1 MRYATSRDQIA
12 NSKQQIA
19 QWQWVV
25 IWQITAT
32 SSPAAPAN
40 CLLAFFLSSGLCIK
54 KMQPQRALHNTP
66 QHPNNRGL
74 IRGGAWR
81 MASGLDVG
89 IGCWVLGGRRVRLF
103 VLLVWRWGGLPC
115 LGPGCPRCF
124 SVNVRCPCGPT
135 QCGLALRPV
144 LVLVP
149 VVLRGRFGVRR
160 THATNDARAASRPA
174 GSLCFY
180 AIGYSQAAQ
189 EHALRRLPTKRE
201 AGHKRGKRSSSV
213 PPTPLVTGK
222 FGAFPRAWLSGL
234 VPISRS
240 QGREQGVT
248 HNTHSREGQ
257 QAHGAGISPR
267 YSPPAG

>member
-1 MRYATSRDQIA
+1 
-12 NSKQQIA
+12 
-19 QWQWVV
+19 VLGV
-25 IWQITAT
+25 GG
-32 SSPAAPAN
+32 PAGAAV
-40 CLLAFFLSSGLCIK
+40 CAAGV
-54 KMQPQRALHNTP
+54 AL
-66 QHPNNRGL
+66 
-74 IRGGAWR
+74 GGAALPGPR
-81 MASGLDVG
+81 VPQVL
-89 IGCWVLGGRRVRLF
+89 LGGCPMS
-103 VLLVWRWGGLPC
+103 VWAD
-115 LGPGCPRCF
+115 
-124 SVNVRCPCGPT
+124 SVY
-135 QCGLALRPV
+135 GLALRPV